1 MLKTLLGSTPAELLA
16 RAALASPFLASGV
29 VKLTDFAGA
38 VAEVEGLTGLA
49 GTVAVILAA
58 LVIVTQI
65 GGAVLLMA
73 GGRLGWLGAGALAGF
88 TLVATLLAHAYWTM
102 EGAERTRN
110 MMVFWEH
117 AAICGGLLLAGRL
130 SLVRADG

>member
-1 MLKTLLGSTPAELLA
+1 MLKTLLGSAPAEMLA
-16 RAALASPFLASGV
+16 RAALASPFLISGL
-29 VKLTDFAGA
+29 VKATDFAGA
-38 VAEVEGLTGLA
+38 VAEVAGLTGLE
-49 GTVAVILAA
+49 GSVAVILAA

-65 GGAVLLMA
+65 GGAVLLVA
-73 GGRLGWLGAGALAGF
+73 GGRLGWLGAAALAGF
-88 TLVATLLAHAYWTM
+88 TVIATLLAHAYWTM
-102 EGAERTRN
+102 EGAERARN